1 MALVVLISVVLIV
14 GAIAVAYM
22 QYRKRQAR
30 IQAVMALAQR
40 VGFRF
45 SLGDA
50 DRVVDMPFTLFT
62 KGEKR
67 GIELVITGEHHGVP
81 MRMFDYWYYDE
92 TSDSHGN
99 RTRSYHRFTCGM
111 ITIAAACPR
120 LRVGHENFMTRLGGH
135 LGMQDVVFEYD
146 DFNQRF
152 RVKCDDQKFAFSM
165 LDGKMMQWLLDTD
178 TFDSVEVDGP
188 WVLLVGPKIDPARWL
203 ELGSWLEQFHRQIPT
218 VVYSTYPPR

>member
-81 MRMFDYWYYDE
+81 I
-92 TSDSHGN
+92 
-99 RTRSYHRFTCGM
+99 RTA
-111 ITIAAACPR
+111 IA
-120 LRVGHENFMTRLGGH
+120 L
-135 LGMQDVVFEYD
+135 
-146 DFNQRF
+146 
-152 RVKCDDQKFAFSM
+152 
-165 LDGKMMQWLLDTD
+165 
-178 TFDSVEVDGP
+178 
-188 WVLLVGPKIDPARWL
+188 ARTTASRA
-203 ELGSWLEQFHRQIPT
+203 G
-218 VVYSTYPPR
+218 